1 QTFLVTMMPRTWQL
15 QLEWMLIRCALLV
28 QAEIIPH
35 WESSLCL
42 KQGQKSRVNDM
53 ELSFVLVKSKMG
65 HEMDVMNDIL
75 KIDGVKEA
83 TGTFGQFDIFVK
95 VQANTRSELDKIITK
110 KIRMVSNVLSTTTL
124 PALPG

>member
-1 QTFLVTMMPRTWQL
+1 
-15 QLEWMLIRCALLV
+15 
-28 QAEIIPH
+28 
-35 WESSLCL
+35 
-42 KQGQKSRVNDM
+42 M

-124 PALPG
+124 PALPGKNPK

>member
-1 QTFLVTMMPRTWQL
+1 
-15 QLEWMLIRCALLV
+15 
-28 QAEIIPH
+28 
-35 WESSLCL
+35 
-42 KQGQKSRVNDM
+42 M

-83 TGTFGQFDIFVK
+83 TGTFGQYDIFVK
-95 VQANTRSELDKIITK
+95 VQASTRSELDKIITK

-124 PALPG
+124 PALPGKSTR